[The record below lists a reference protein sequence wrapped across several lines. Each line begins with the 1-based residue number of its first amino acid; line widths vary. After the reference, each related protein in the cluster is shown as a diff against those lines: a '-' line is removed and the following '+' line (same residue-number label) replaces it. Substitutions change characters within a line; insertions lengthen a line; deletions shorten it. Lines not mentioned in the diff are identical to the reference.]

1 MVGTEA
7 RVCEVLVVGGGVV
20 GGAVALRLADAG
32 LGVALLAPPTDR
44 AGQASRAAGAML
56 GVFSEVSADDKP
68 ARRELDVGERLAA
81 RRLYDGW
88 VADLAD
94 RSGLDIGIAPGLFV
108 VANNEGED
116 DERAVLAIAEAAAS
130 NGCAADSVSW
140 RDVPGLQPEP
150 RARPFGV
157 MHLPDEASVDTAL
170 LLDALDIVLA
180 IHPMADVVHDRAVS
194 LEPAADDEIVVRL
207 ESGAKRRARQVVL
220 ASGTET
226 TRLLVASERLEPG
239 LPPIL
244 CGRGVS
250 MVVRAPFALP
260 AAIRT
265 PNRGF
270 ACGTHLVPRAEGVYV
285 GATNRLST
293 MAAPARSARL
303 DELSTLVDAAVIE
316 LHTELRHA
324 ELAAVIVGHR
334 PVTLDG
340 LPLAGRTADPRLLV
354 GSATYRNGILLAPR
368 MAEIVAGEVLEP
380 GSQSGHAF
388 SPRRKL
394 DISPDAGW
402 MSETAGRSL
411 VAQLTTH
418 GGRLAAGR
426 SRELDQFVQL
436 AIGAFLD
443 DHGID
448 DGLRRKLARLVERA
462 PLEEVVP
469 LVFETVARHR
479 RGGAT

>member
-1 MVGTEA
+1 MGTES
-7 RVCEVLVVGGGVV
+7 RVADALVVGGGVV

-32 LGVALLAPPTDR
+32 LDVTLLAGPTDS

-56 GVFSEVSADDKP
+56 GVFSEVSADDRP
-68 ARRELDVGERLAA
+68 ARRDLDVGERLAA

-94 RSGLDIGIAPGLFV
+94 RSGVGVGIAPGLFV
-108 VANNEGED
+108 VANSEGED
-116 DERAVLAIAEAAAS
+116 DERALLAIAEAAAS
-130 NGCAADSVSW
+130 SGCAADSVSW
-140 RDVPGLQPEP
+140 RDVPGLQPEA

-157 MHLPDEASVDTAL
+157 LHLPDEASVDTAL
-170 LLDALDIVLA
+170 LLDALDVVLA
-180 IHPMADVVHDRAVS
+180 GHPMTDVVHDRAAS
-194 LEPAADDEIVVRL
+194 LEPAADDEIVVLL
-207 ESGAKRRARQVVL
+207 ESGAQRRARQVVL
-220 ASGTET
+220 AAGADT
-226 TRLLVASERLEPG
+226 TRLLLASERLEPG

-244 CGRGVS
+244 SGRGVS

-270 ACGTHLVPRAEGVYV
+270 ACGTHLVPRAGGAYI

-293 MAAPARSARL
+293 MAPTARSARL
-303 DELSTLVDAAVIE
+303 DELSTLLGAAVVE
-316 LHTELRHA
+316 LNTELRHA
-324 ELAAVIVGHR
+324 ELGAITVGNR

-354 GSATYRNGILLAPR
+354 ASATYRNGILLAPR
-368 MAEIVAGEVLEP
+368 LAEILAAEVLEP

-394 DISPDAGW
+394 DIPPDGGW
-402 MSETAGRSL
+402 LSATAGRSL

-436 AIGAFLD
+436 ALVALTD
-443 DHGID
+443 DHGVD
-448 DGLRRKLARLVERA
+448 DGLRRKLSRLIERA

-469 LVFETVARHR
+469 LVFETVSRHR
-479 RGGAT
+479 GVGAG